1 MMFNALN
8 ELESCP
14 GTRYLLADFC
24 LGLGGGITETENFCA
39 VFSEY

>member
-8 ELESCP
+8 ELESRL
-14 GTRYLLADFC
+14 GTRYLLAQFC
-24 LGLGGGITETENFCA
+24 LGLAGGITQTENFCA